1 MIIGIT
7 EQDIITRM
15 GGGDYYKRTT
25 RHMINKPVSI
35 DAFVNKGGHAVIEN
49 KLYDK
54 ISNITGVEIITK
66 EEFWVPYD
74 SVKKVISAFDEVAGD
89 FFSMK

>member
-1 MIIGIT
+1 MIIGII
-7 EQDIITRM
+7 EQDIIARM
-15 GGGDYYKRTT
+15 GGGNYYKRTT

-35 DAFVNKGGHAVIEN
+35 DAFENEGGHAVIEN

-66 EEFWVPYD
+66 EEFWVPCD
-74 SVKKVISAFDEVAGD
+74 SVNDVIRAFDEVAAD